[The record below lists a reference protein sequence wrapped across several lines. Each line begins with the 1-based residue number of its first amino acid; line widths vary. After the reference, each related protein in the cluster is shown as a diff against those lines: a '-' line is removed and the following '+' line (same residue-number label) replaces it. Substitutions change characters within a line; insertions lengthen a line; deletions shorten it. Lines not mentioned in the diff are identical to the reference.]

1 MELWL
6 ILLVVAIAVIAFV
19 VQSNKKRALAEL
31 ADAEAE
37 ARRLYERLGGQTM
50 NLVAPGDNLPAGQ
63 ALADAGERYTAA
75 GSQLESAKSINQYR
89 LVAETS
95 IEGLHYVRA
104 ARTAMGIDPGP
115 EIPAMRGQRRTG
127 ALTEPVSA
135 EVEGR
140 TYTGSPDPSDQNR
153 HYYPGG
159 NVDGRPVPA
168 GWYST
173 PWWQPALAGA
183 AGAFVGLMIFD
194 AMIAPAYAMGAV
206 EGGDYGGGDTG
217 GDSGGDAGGD
227 AGADSADAG
236 GGDYGGGDFGG
247 GDFGGGDFGG
257 LE

>member
-6 ILLVVAIAVIAFV
+6 SLLVVAIV
-19 VQSNKKRALAEL
+19 VVFLVSRNNKKRAEAEL
-31 ADAEAE
+31 ADAQAE
-37 ARRLYERLGGQTM
+37 ARRLHERLGGQTM
-50 NLVAPGDNLPAGQ
+50 NLTAPGDNLPAGQ

-75 GSQLESAKSINQYR
+75 GSQLEQARTINQYR
-89 LVAETS
+89 LAAETA

-104 ARTAMGIDPGP
+104 ARTAMDLDPGP
-115 EIPAMRGQRRTG
+115 EIPQMRGQRRTG

-140 TYTGSPDPSDQNR
+140 RYTGSPDPSDENR

-168 GWYST
+168 GWYNT

-183 AGAFVGLMIFD
+183 AGAFVGMMVLD
-194 AMIAPAYAMGAV
+194 ALITPAYAMGAV
-206 EGGDYGGGDTG
+206 EGGYADGYQDGYADG
-217 GDSGGDAGGD
+217 GGDAGGD
-227 AGADSADAG
+227 AGDA
-236 GGDYGGGDFGG
+236 GGGDFGG

-257 LE
+257 GFE

>member
-6 ILLVVAIAVIAFV
+6 TLLVVAIVVIFFV
-19 VQSNKKRALAEL
+19 VQSNKKRAQAEL

-50 NLVAPGDNLPAGQ
+50 NLVAPGDDLAAGQ

-75 GSQLESAKSINQYR
+75 GSQLESAHTINQYR
-89 LVAETS
+89 LVAETAV
-95 IEGLHYVRA
+95 EGLLYVRA

-115 EIPAMRGQRRTG
+115 EVPALVGKRRTG
-127 ALTEPVSA
+127 ALTESVSA

-140 TYTGSPDPSDQNR
+140 TYTGSPDPSDENR

-159 NVDGRPVPA
+159 RVDGRPVPA
-168 GWYST
+168 GWYNT

-183 AGAFVGLMIFD
+183 AGAFVGMMVFD
-194 AMIAPAYAMGAV
+194 AMIAPAFTMGAI
-206 EGGDYGGGDTG
+206 EGSDFSGGDFGGDA
-217 GDSGGDAGGD
+217 GDMGGDAGGD
-227 AGADSADAG
+227 FG
-236 GGDYGGGDFGG
+236 GGDAGGGGDFGG

-257 LE
+257 FE

>member
-1 MELWL
+1 MLLWL
-6 ILLVVAIAVIAFV
+6 TLLVVAIAVIAFV
-19 VQSNKKRALAEL
+19 VQSNKKRAQAEL

-50 NLVAPGDNLPAGQ
+50 NLTAPGDDLPAGQ
-63 ALADAGERYTAA
+63 ALADAGERYTAS
-75 GSQLESAKSINQYR
+75 GSQLEQARTIHQYR
-89 LVAETS
+89 LAAETA

-104 ARTAMGIDPGP
+104 ARTAMGMDPGP
-115 EIPAMRGQRRTG
+115 EIPVLRGKRSTG

-168 GWYST
+168 GWYNT

-194 AMIAPAYAMGAV
+194 AMLAPAYAMGAV
-206 EGGDYGGGDTG
+206 EGGDY
-217 GDSGGDAGGD
+217 SGGD
-227 AGADSADAG
+227 AGADGGDSGDGGGDYGGDA

-247 GDFGGGDFGG
+247 GDFGGF
-257 LE
+257 E

>member
-6 ILLVVAIAVIAFV
+6 TLLVVAIVVILFV
-19 VQSNKKRALAEL
+19 VQSNKRRALAEL

-50 NLVAPGDNLPAGQ
+50 NLIAPGDNLPAGQ

-75 GSQLESAKSINQYR
+75 GSQLESAKTINQYR
-89 LVAETS
+89 LVAETA
-95 IEGLHYVRA
+95 IEGLLYVRA
-104 ARTAMGIDPGP
+104 ARTAMDMDPGP
-115 EIPAMRGQRRTG
+115 EVPSMVGRRRTG

-140 TYTGSPDPSDQNR
+140 TYTGSPDPSDENR

-159 NVDGRPVPA
+159 RVDGRPVPS
-168 GWYST
+168 GWYNT

-183 AGAFVGLMIFD
+183 AGVFVGMMVID

-206 EGGDYGGGDTG
+206 EGGDA
-217 GDSGGDAGGD
+217 SGGDAGGD
-227 AGADSADAG
+227 SGDAGADGGDAG
-236 GGDYGGGDFGG
+236 GDSGGDFGGGDFGG

-257 LE
+257 FE

>member
-6 ILLVVAIAVIAFV
+6 TLLVVAIVVILFV
-19 VQSNKKRALAEL
+19 VQSNKRRALAEL

-50 NLVAPGDNLPAGQ
+50 NLIAPGDNLPAGQ

-75 GSQLESAKSINQYR
+75 GSQLESAKTINQYR
-89 LVAETS
+89 LVAETA
-95 IEGLHYVRA
+95 IEGLLYVRA
-104 ARTAMGIDPGP
+104 ARTAMDLDPGP
-115 EIPAMRGQRRTG
+115 EVPSMVGRRRTG

-140 TYTGSPDPSDQNR
+140 TYTGSPDPSDENR

-159 NVDGRPVPA
+159 RVDGRPVPS
-168 GWYST
+168 GWYNT

-183 AGAFVGLMIFD
+183 AGVFVSMMVID

-206 EGGDYGGGDTG
+206 EGGDAGGGDAGGDSGDAGADGGDAG
-217 GDSGGDAGGD
+217 GDSGGDF
-227 AGADSADAG
+227 
-236 GGDYGGGDFGG
+236 GGGDFGG

-257 LE
+257 FE

>member
-6 ILLVVAIAVIAFV
+6 TLLVVAILVIFFV
-19 VQSNKKRALAEL
+19 VQSNKKRAQAEL

-50 NLVAPGDNLPAGQ
+50 NLTAPGDNPPAGQ

-75 GSQLESAKSINQYR
+75 GSQLEAARTINQYR
-89 LVAETS
+89 LVAETA
-95 IEGLHYVRA
+95 IEGLLYVRA
-104 ARTAMGIDPGP
+104 ARTAMDMDPGP
-115 EIPAMRGQRRTG
+115 EVPSLVGKPRTG

-140 TYTGSPDPSDQNR
+140 TYTGSPDPSDDNR

-159 NVDGRPVPA
+159 RVDGRPVPA
-168 GWYST
+168 GWYNT

-183 AGAFVGLMIFD
+183 AGVFVAMMVFD

-206 EGGDYGGGDTG
+206 EGGDNSGDSG
-217 GDSGGDAGGD
+217 GDSGGDAGSDAGD
-227 AGADSADAG
+227 AGSGGDFG
-236 GGDYGGGDFGG
+236 GGDYSGGGDFGG
-247 GDFGGGDFGG
+247 GGGDFGG
-257 LE
+257 F

>member
-6 ILLVVAIAVIAFV
+6 TLLVVAILVIFFV
-19 VQSNKKRALAEL
+19 VQSNKKRAQAEL

-37 ARRLYERLGGQTM
+37 SRRLYERLGGQTM

-75 GSQLESAKSINQYR
+75 GSQLESARTINQYR

-95 IEGLHYVRA
+95 IEGLLYVRA
-104 ARTAMGIDPGP
+104 ARTAMNLDPGP
-115 EIPAMRGQRRTG
+115 EVPSLVGKPRTG

-140 TYTGSPDPSDQNR
+140 SYTGSPNPSDENR

-159 NVDGRPVPA
+159 RVDGRPVPS
-168 GWYST
+168 GWYNT

-183 AGAFVGLMIFD
+183 AGVFVSMMIID

-206 EGGDYGGGDTG
+206 EGG

-227 AGADSADAG
+227 AGAEGGDAGGDAGGDYSG

-247 GDFGGGDFGG
+247 GDFGGF
-257 LE
+257 E

>member
-6 ILLVVAIAVIAFV
+6 TLLVVAILVIFFV

-50 NLVAPGDNLPAGQ
+50 NLTAPGDNLPAGQ

-75 GSQLESAKSINQYR
+75 GSQLESARTINQYR

-104 ARTAMGIDPGP
+104 ARTAMDMDPGP
-115 EIPAMRGQRRTG
+115 EIPQMRGQRRTG
-127 ALTEPVSA
+127 ALTEPVRA

-140 TYTGSPDPSDQNR
+140 TYTGSPDPSDENR

-159 NVDGRPVPA
+159 RVDGRPVPA
-168 GWYST
+168 GWYNT

-183 AGAFVGLMIFD
+183 AGVFVSMMVFD

-206 EGGDYGGGDTG
+206 EGGDSGGDAGGDT
-217 GDSGGDAGGD
+217 GGDAGGD
-227 AGADSADAG
+227 AGDAG
-236 GGDYGGGDFGG
+236 GGDAGGGDFGG

-257 LE
+257 F